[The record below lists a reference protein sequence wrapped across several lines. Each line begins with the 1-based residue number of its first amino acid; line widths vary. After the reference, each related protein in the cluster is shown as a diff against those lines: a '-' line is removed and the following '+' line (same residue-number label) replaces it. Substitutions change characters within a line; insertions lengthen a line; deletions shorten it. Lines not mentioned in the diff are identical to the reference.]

1 MHLSLKYKFLVPTL
15 FIIMM
20 GMGAISVFAH
30 YTAKGALTRTIRD
43 EIDNVA
49 VTTVNSMS
57 TWIHNRK
64 LDIGNWSQQGVYKK
78 ALLTSFLGITAR
90 DFAVAQLKQIKKD
103 YGYYKNIALADAT
116 GNILAAADDALA
128 DGDLLNADLLNQFNI
143 SEALFFKEALK
154 GKIYLSDH
162 AVKSRVD
169 GHLVFMISAPVRDK
183 GKVVGVLFSV
193 FDVNTFARTFIKPIG
208 IGEHGYAY
216 IFTGDGFIV
225 SNPEQTEIFGRQIT
239 EFSFGRLMQAQGSGV
254 IEYEL
259 GNHPIFASYK
269 KLGKLDWTIVICAF
283 KDEVFSPVNSLK
295 QVNFLVTIVVVIIL
309 FVVLFVIT
317 ESLSRPIREVVY
329 GLKWMGKGHLDFR
342 LEISLPDDEV
352 GEIGI
357 ALNKMAEN
365 LELSD
370 LKIKEQN
377 RLLERARDDLELR
390 VEKRTTDL
398 NQAKEKYRS
407 IFENAVEG
415 IFQISDKGFIK
426 NANPALAGILGY
438 SNTEQILNKEIFT
451 LILMPNEAKEVLES
465 FLNTQDEII
474 GYETRLFRTDKTPFW
489 CSISARRFR
498 NSTTDKTH
506 FEGFVVDITQRRE
519 METAQRERKAAEAAN
534 LAKSEFLANMSHE
547 IRTPLNALLG
557 FSELLANDMTDPKQR
572 AYTDAIKISGKS
584 LLTLINDILDLS
596 KIEAGRMELSYGPVS
611 ISHLFKEI
619 EQIFKGKITEK
630 NLNLIMNLEQGMPTH
645 LDLDE
650 SRIRQILLN
659 LVGNATKFTQQ
670 GHIRLAAKTQAGK
683 STGRFDL
690 ILSVTDTG
698 PGIERNH
705 LKIIFDSFRQVDG
718 HLKKNHGGTGLG
730 LTICKRLVQ
739 AMNGEI
745 SVSSTLEQGSRFEV
759 CLKDVAVSGTKTP
772 ETTLTIG
779 HDLIFKKSL
788 VLVVDDETFNRYML
802 SELLIKLNLDVI
814 EAKNGEQA
822 IAMAKKEQ
830 PNIIIMD
837 IRMPVMDGNKA
848 TGALKTDPATKDIPV
863 LALTGDLVSL
873 PGSPSAPDGYDG
885 YLAKPVELDALL
897 TQLSRFL
904 ETCAVDQPPPPR
916 PVDFLDNLRIEEI
929 TNPKSLAHLLET
941 EFLPRC
947 HAFDESLVISR
958 VTDYG
963 EHLLSTAEK
972 HNLKPLVKF
981 SQDLLE
987 SAAVFDITRI
997 KNNLNNL
1004 PGLIRDII
1012 HYLKKENK

>member
-1 MHLSLKYKFLVPTL
+1 MRLSLKYKFLVPTL
-15 FIIMM
+15 LILMV
-20 GMGAISVFAH
+20 GMGTISVFAH
-30 YTAKGALTRTIRD
+30 YTAKSALTRTIRD

-90 DFAVAQLKQIKKD
+90 DFAVAQLKRIKQD
-103 YGYYKNIALADAT
+103 YGYYKNIILADAA
-116 GNILAAADDALA
+116 GNILASADSTLA
-128 DGDLLNADLLNQFNI
+128 GHINI
-143 SEALFFKEALK
+143 DEDLFFQEALK
-154 GKIYLSDH
+154 GRLYLSDH

-169 GHLVFMISAPVRDK
+169 DHLVFMISAPVWDK

-193 FDVNTFARTFIKPIG
+193 FDVNTFAKTFIKPIG

-239 EFSFGRLMQAQGSGV
+239 EFRFGREMQKKGSGV

-259 GNHPIFASYK
+259 NSQPIFASYK
-269 KLGKLDWTIVICAF
+269 KLGKLDWTIAVCAF
-283 KDEVFSPVNSLK
+283 KDEVFSSVNSLK
-295 QVNFLVTIVVVIIL
+295 QVNFMVTAAIVIIL
-309 FVVLFVIT
+309 AIVLFMLT
-317 ESLSRPIREVVY
+317 ESLSKPIREVVY

-342 LEISLPDDEV
+342 LEIKMPEDEV
-352 GEIGI
+352 GEIGR

-377 RLLERARDDLELR
+377 KLLEKARDELELR
-390 VEKRTTDL
+390 VEKRTADL
-398 NQAKEKYRS
+398 KQAKEKYRG

-415 IFQISDKGFIK
+415 IFQVSDQGYIM
-426 NANPALAGILGY
+426 NANPALASILGY
-438 SNTEQILNKEIFT
+438 ASVDQILNREIFS
-451 LILMPNEAKEVLES
+451 LILVPGETKSILENYLES
-465 FLNTQDEII
+465 QDEVI
-474 GYETRLFRTDKTPFW
+474 GYETRLFRIDRTPFW
-489 CSISARRFR
+489 CSISARRLI
-498 NSTTDKTH
+498 NGTTGKTY

-534 LAKSEFLANMSHE
+534 RAKSEFLANMSHE

-557 FSELLANDMTDPKQR
+557 FSELLAKDMTDPKHR

-611 ISHLFKEI
+611 IPDLFTEI

-630 NLNLIMNLEQGMPTH
+630 NLNFIMNLEQGMPQR
-645 LDLDE
+645 LELDE

-659 LVGNATKFTQQ
+659 LVGNAIKFTKK
-670 GHIRLAAKTQAGK
+670 GHIRLAAKTKPGK
-683 STGRFDL
+683 SDEQFDL

-698 PGIERNH
+698 PGIDRTH
-705 LKIIFDSFRQVDG
+705 LDVIFDSFRQVDG

-739 AMNGEI
+739 AMNGKI
-745 SVSSTLEQGSRFEV
+745 SVNSTVGQGSRFEI
-759 CLKDVAVSGTKTP
+759 CLKNVVVSGT
-772 ETTLTIG
+772 ETAEAPRAIG
-779 HDLIFKKSL
+779 RDVVFKRGL

-814 EAKNGEQA
+814 EAENGKQA

-837 IRMPVMDGNKA
+837 IRMPVLDGNKA
-848 TGALKTDPATKDIPV
+848 TAILKSDPATKDIPV

-873 PGSPSAPDGYDG
+873 PGNPSAPMGYDG
-885 YLAKPVELDALL
+885 YLGKPVELDALL
-897 TQLSRFL
+897 AQLSRFL
-904 ETCAVDQPPPPR
+904 DTCEAEQEPLPR
-916 PVDFLDNLRIEEI
+916 PMDFLDNLRLEEVI
-929 TNPKSLAHLLET
+929 NPESLAHLLET

-947 HAFDESLVISR
+947 HAFDDSLVISR
-958 VTDYG
+958 VTEYG
-963 EHLLSTAEK
+963 EQLLNTAEK
-972 HNLKPLVKF
+972 HNLQPLVAF

-987 SAAVFDITRI
+987 SSAVFDITRI
-997 KNNLNNL
+997 KKNLNNL
-1004 PGLIRDII
+1004 PGLIRDLI
-1012 HYLKKENK
+1012 HYLKKEN